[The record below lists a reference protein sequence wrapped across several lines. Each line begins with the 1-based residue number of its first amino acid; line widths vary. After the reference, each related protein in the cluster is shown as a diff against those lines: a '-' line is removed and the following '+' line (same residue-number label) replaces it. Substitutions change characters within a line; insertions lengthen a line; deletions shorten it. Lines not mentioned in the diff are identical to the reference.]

1 MLDYQFDISRIHEFM
16 KFGNIKTKNSRIQVL
31 PRLARL
37 KKRLASLRKGGMVL
51 IGLIFASFVLAQIPY
66 EEGKVYVCPL
76 ATKKEEVNPKCSCR
90 IDLILNETVTS
101 TCPVNGESY
110 EMTLTIT
117 DCGEGECYAILGFVN
132 GGAGV
137 NFPPQAKISAPS
149 EAYVGKDVLFDAS
162 QSFDPNGDPLDFLWD
177 FGDGNSGQG
186 EKISHH
192 YQREGEYLVSLTVF
206 DGLATSVATTTIK
219 IIFMFLPPQKATIQK
234 ETQKEIAYSEP
245 KQNETQITSKIK
257 IETSVTTPTSTRAP
271 TSTIIPTPTLTPAPT
286 QEVLFSEKTK
296 TLKETNLLAGLFSV
310 FEAKHFLFFFL
321 LFASFYFVF
330 KTITFGKNKA
340 KEQKK

>member
-1 MLDYQFDISRIHEFM
+1 M
-16 KFGNIKTKNSRIQVL
+16 KFGNIKIKNSRIPL
-31 PRLARL
+31 LW
-37 KKRLASLRKGGMVL
+37 KSGMAL
-51 IGLIFASFVLAQIPY
+51 IGLIFASFALAQIPY

-110 EMTLTIT
+110 EMTLKIT
-117 DCGEGECYAILGFVN
+117 DCGESECYAILGFVN

-137 NFPPQAKISAPS
+137 NSSPQAKISAPS

-186 EKISHH
+186 EKISHY
-192 YQREGEYLVSLTVF
+192 YQRGGEYLVSLSVF
-206 DGLATSVATTTIK
+206 DGLATSVASTTIK
-219 IIFMFLPPQKATIQK
+219 IASPFFPSQKVSIQK
-234 ETQKEIAYSEP
+234 ENQPSQSEI
-245 KQNETQITSKIK
+245 QITSKTK
-257 IETSVTTPTSTRAP
+257 TETSIPTPTSTLAP
-271 TSTIIPTPTLTPAPT
+271 TSTTIPTPTLTPAPT

-310 FEAKHFLFFFL
+310 FQAKYFLLFFL

-330 KTITFGKNKA
+330 KTITFGKNKV